1 VSFLNTSDPDFY
13 GVAWNEEVSPP
24 VCVIAGE
31 LGTILYS
38 TGRQYTDGF
47 QVYSL
52 EQANNPTYNVVYGVA
67 FGNSLF
73 MAACSGGLILTSED
87 GAGWN
92 ARDTGVSLDLR
103 AVTHVTGDIWVA
115 VGLEGKIARTT
126 DNGLTW
132 ADITHPGGWAYYG
145 IAYNSGTLVVVGGSG
160 EAMVSTDDGLTWT
173 LGTTNVTSDLRGIV
187 YGPDGFYIVGAE
199 STLLK
204 TTDGLAFTVLSSP
217 SVADF
222 NAIAYTGTGG
232 IMAAVG
238 DDGATITST
247 EGATWDEQDSGIP
260 EANFYGIGYGDNR
273 LVTVGSESLV
283 AYSATG
289 AGRPAFDLF
298 QPISDK
304 YRAQCFTQQD
314 AYMMYF
320 GMLEF
325 EEGKWNYYPRRMR
338 CPAPGTVDDFETVG
352 HYFTDFPG
360 NGAVL
365 DAISIR
371 GGVVTA
377 ETDQLGLVTDGG
389 SLSLPWIY
397 QQNYGEGLKPVSNLA
412 SFNGVAYVVGDD
424 GLIYSATSTGVARLQ
439 GFFDLSRFEDW
450 DAADEAVWLQFDP
463 IYQLLFVFRQK
474 SPWTIWL
481 VNDDSGGVSEI
492 DLPEITINGVAY
504 EPRSAFIIKGLHD
517 GIHCGYAPSTG
528 SDDELVTVKLDLD
541 GPILGVDEVSSG
553 DVKRYYGEIATGS
566 FRVTAIGLRG
576 SAEEVLV
583 RTWADPDSTVRPDVA
598 VMIREETEDEWE
610 TNDQPHGDITVYTD
624 RVEGVGTAFS
634 RYLQRGLTER
644 VIEMT
649 TPKVAVRPHN
659 MRVIHNFIQ
668 MTVPKVGARPFDM
681 LVNHEGQTNIKI
693 TTPKVA
699 VRPFDMEITHDK
711 PIGMT
716 TPKVAVRPFDMNVH
730 RDGYYVLPWLV
741 DQCKVYVEQIG
752 GTRALAPFTKVG
764 KFELELTTPL
774 NPYESLYINPGAVR
788 PFVLGRVGDYILTQ
802 YGAHRISAVNTAY
815 QVELDWYPPA
825 ECSGTY
831 VPAQAIPAG
840 GAEGDGKI
848 VVGLGRGFD
857 QIMLRVLLLPH
868 AGCDATGAKITGL
881 ELGEMDTG
889 PELKTDAGG

>member
-1 VSFLNTSDPDFY
+1 MAFIDVSSPDLHDA
-13 GVAWNEEVSPP
+13 AWNDAATP
-24 VCVIAGE
+24 VCVIVGQT
-31 LGTILYS
+31 GVVFYS
-38 TGRQYTDGF
+38 TGREYADGF
-47 QVYSL
+47 QVYTL
-52 EQANNPTYNVVYGVA
+52 EQAFIGVYTTMFSVD
-67 FGNSLF
+67 FGNGQF
-73 MAACSGGLILTSED
+73 VACGSAGNILTSEN
-87 GAGWN
+87 GAAW
-92 ARDTGVSLDLR
+92 DLR
-103 AVTHVTGDIWVA
+103 TSGTDKALNGAAHVSGQVWVA
-115 VGLEGKIARTT
+115 VGAQGVILRSA
-126 DNGLTW
+126 DNGETW
-132 ADITHPGGWAYYG
+132 SAISSLASSELRGVA
-145 IAYNSGTLVVVGGSG
+145 VGGSYVMAVG
-160 EAMVSTDDGLTWT
+160 EGEVVVSSDLGLTWT
-173 LGTTNVTSDLRGIV
+173 V
-187 YGPDGFYIVGAE
+187 YVPSVSSVLNDVVYRESNFYIAGDA
-199 STLLK
+199 STILK
-204 TTDGLAFTVLSSP
+204 FSGSGTEEVQSSP
-217 SVADF
+217 TVADF
-222 NAIAYTGTGG
+222 KGIAYTGAGG
-232 IMAAVG
+232 LLIAVG
-238 DDGATITST
+238 DAGATITST
-247 EGATWDEQDSGIP
+247 SGTTWDAQDSGL
-260 EANFYGIGYGDNR
+260 EDGDFLGIAYGDNR
-273 LVTVGSESLV
+273 LVAVGKDSLL

-298 QPISDK
+298 TPISDI

-314 AYMMYF
+314 GYMMYF
-320 GMLEF
+320 GMMEY

-338 CPAPGTVDDFETVG
+338 CPAPGTVDDFTTIG

-424 GLIYSATSTGVARLQ
+424 GLIYSATSTGVGRLQ

-481 VNDDSGGVSEI
+481 VNDDTGGVSEI
-492 DLPEITINGVAY
+492 DLPEITIGGVAY
-504 EPRSAFIIKGLHD
+504 EPRSAFIVLGLHD
-517 GIHCGYAPSTG
+517 GIHCGYAPTTG

-583 RTWADPDSTVRPDVA
+583 RTWADPDSTVRPDIA
-598 VMIREETEDEWE
+598 VMIREETEDDWE
-610 TNDQPHGDITVYTD
+610 TNDQPHGDITVFTD

-634 RYLQRGLTER
+634 RYLDRGLTER
-644 VIEMT
+644 VIEAT
-649 TPKVAVRPHN
+649 TPTVEITPVDAT
-659 MRVIHNFIQ
+659 VIYQGGIKASTP
-668 MTVPKVGARPFDM
+668 TVEIKPVDA
-681 LVNHEGQTNIKI
+681 LVYFGDQEEILAS
-693 TTPKVA
+693 TPV
-699 VRPFDMEITHDK
+699 VEIAPVDAEVTHDK
-711 PIGMT
+711 PISAT
-716 TPKVAVRPFDMNVH
+716 TPTVEITPVDAEVH
-730 RDGYYVLPWLV
+730 RDGWYTLPWLV
-741 DQCKVYVEQIG
+741 DQCKVYVEQID
-752 GTRALAPFTKVG
+752 GTRALAPFTKTG
-764 KFELELTTPL
+764 KFDLVLTTPL

-788 PFVLGRVGDYILTQ
+788 PFVLGRIGDYILTR
-802 YGAHRISAVNTAY
+802 YGVHRISAVDTAY
-815 QVELDWYPPA
+815 RVELDWYPPA
-825 ECSGTY
+825 ECEGTY

-840 GAEGDGKI
+840 GDEGDGKI
-848 VVGLGRGFD
+848 VIGLGRGFD

-881 ELGEMDTG
+881 ELGEMPTG